1 MCVSP
6 LTGNHL
12 VVTPLEGMNLR
23 LSVYEAEGSQV
34 SCGLIKMSL
43 K

>member
-1 MCVSP
+1 MAS
-6 LTGNHL
+6 L
-12 VVTPLEGMNLR
+12 LEGTNLK